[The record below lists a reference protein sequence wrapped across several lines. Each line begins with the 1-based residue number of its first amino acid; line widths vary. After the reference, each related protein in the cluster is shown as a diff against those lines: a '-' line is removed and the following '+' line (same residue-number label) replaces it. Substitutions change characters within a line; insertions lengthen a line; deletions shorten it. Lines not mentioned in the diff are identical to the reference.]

1 MTPLIEYDKKIT
13 QLIASGR
20 YDEALWVAEEELC
33 YAESSYGH
41 EHLETAKVLNNLG
54 WICDVLNKE
63 QSAEDYYLKALEV
76 KIAVCG
82 NTSHEL
88 IPTLENII
96 NFLINH
102 NQLARAYEFLVK
114 LIDLA
119 GLQNKLWR
127 LRKGAYLCQLAELEE
142 QLGFS
147 DKAENLL
154 WESLSFLQANY
165 GFDHPNAGRVFAKL
179 GAFFERQGNLAR
191 AEYCYNRSLK
201 ILKKHLSSNHPDVK
215 FSRDGLENIY
225 SKLGLKVKIR

>member
-13 QLIASGR
+13 QLIAAGR

-82 NTSHEL
+82 NTSKEL
-88 IPTLENII
+88 IHKMEKII
-96 NFLINH
+96 NFIINH

-127 LRKGAYLCQLAELEE
+127 LRKGAYLCQLQNWRKHSASLTRLKIYSGKSFRFCR
-142 QLGFS
+142 QTMASTIPTPVAF
-147 DKAENLL
+147 LL
-154 WESLSFLQANY
+154 
-165 GFDHPNAGRVFAKL
+165 
-179 GAFFERQGNLAR
+179 NLALFSNDR
-191 AEYCYNRSLK
+191 AN
-201 ILKKHLSSNHPDVK
+201 LSA
-215 FSRDGLENIY
+215 R
-225 SKLGLKVKIR
+225 